1 MIERATLDDANQILA
16 VINRT
21 DREAYR
27 PIIAAE
33 HFIEPILSLDKLL
46 EDFARMSF
54 YVHRDEGRV
63 VGVAALF
70 VEDEESGRVRWVFVL
85 PEYQHQGIG
94 AALVTQVEQRAGE
107 LGLRRLRLVTPAK
120 ADWALRFYGKLGY
133 GPVGE
138 IENPWGM
145 EVLLAKELIE
155 IDECTV

>member
-1 MIERATLDDANQILA
+1 MVEQARLDDASEILA
-16 VINRT
+16 VVNRT

-46 EDFARMSF
+46 EDFGRMTF
-54 YVHRDEGRV
+54 YVHRSEGRV
-63 VGVAALF
+63 VGVAALY
-70 VEDEESGRVRWVFVL
+70 VEDAESGRVRWVFVL
-85 PEYQHQGIG
+85 PECQHQGIG
-94 AALVTQVEQRAGE
+94 SALVTRVEQRAGE

-133 GPVGE
+133 RPVGE

-145 EVLLAKELIE
+145 EVLFAKELS
-155 IDECTV
+155 